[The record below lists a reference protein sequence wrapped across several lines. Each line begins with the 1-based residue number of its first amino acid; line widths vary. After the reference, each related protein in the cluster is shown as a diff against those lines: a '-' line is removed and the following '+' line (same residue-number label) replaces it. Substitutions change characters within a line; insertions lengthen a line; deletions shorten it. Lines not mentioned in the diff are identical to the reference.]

1 MVNFFVNDKTKTLL
15 KDIPNKSERKEATPA
30 NSWSV
35 QKFTQANNQGLL
47 LVNNQTK
54 FPVVLKNIQQLSG
67 TDIVLNFFETLYWM
81 LPQIDIPEDKLN
93 KFRTEFD
100 NTTVSFVDEFDEEMD
115 AVINDYLR
123 MIELEGLDEEDIQ
136 VDLGLMLATT
146 KQIKTKAS
154 SVNPATLMFEYFE
167 DEYRLVRQGTK
178 KTLET
183 KWKQITQFDE
193 VSDLKQAERL
203 QEVQQYNQAIIEG
216 VKAFLIQDDEY
227 NQEEIDIML
236 GFIDDYLNE
245 YLAKYMKKTVAY
257 DLGSPLPFINS
268 WYPRKIGFEDQK
280 DVMLI
285 GEALGALAMYF
296 NSVGFFNEQDMKYF
310 LHSVQNGKD
319 LYLSRQEYMHKDSL
333 ISVLEND
340 PMFKEFVRNLKTNPK
355 EFERVLAQLAP
366 EEQALMKEIFDKQ

>member
-15 KDIPNKSERKEATPA
+15 KDIPNKSEIKEATPA

-154 SVNPATLMFEYFE
+154 SVNPATLMLEYFE

-203 QEVQQYNQAIIEG
+203 QEVQEYNQAIIEG
-216 VKAFLIQDDEY
+216 VKAFLIQDNEY

>member
-1 MVNFFVNDKTKTLL
+1 MNDKTKTLL
-15 KDIPNKSERKEATPA
+15 KDIPNKSEIKEATPA

-154 SVNPATLMFEYFE
+154 SVNPATLMLEYFE

-203 QEVQQYNQAIIEG
+203 QEVQEYNQAIIEG
-216 VKAFLIQDDEY
+216 VKAFLIQDNEY

-310 LHSVQNGKD
+310 LHSVQNGKG